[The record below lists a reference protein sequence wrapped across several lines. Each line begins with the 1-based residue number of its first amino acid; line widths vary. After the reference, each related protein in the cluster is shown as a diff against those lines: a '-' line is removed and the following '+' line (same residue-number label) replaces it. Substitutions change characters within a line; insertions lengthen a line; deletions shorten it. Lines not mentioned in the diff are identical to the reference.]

1 MNLDNYDSVLQ
12 TKEWSDFKANFG
24 WRQHQISKVWILQ
37 KKIALGRSVLY
48 IPEVTKEA
56 LLELDIDKVKEL
68 AKRTNA
74 IFLKI
79 EPIVESTDKQTNS
92 FLEKNK
98 FIKSF
103 EELQPSSRNMLD
115 ISDTQE
121 KILKKMKP
129 KGRYNVSLAEK
140 KGIKITSGI
149 STRELKNFYKLFVET
164 SKRDKFTPR
173 AKIYFQKMLATFEKK
188 KIGEVYLAYFEHQ
201 PLAAIIA
208 TFQGSTATYLYGA
221 SSSEH
226 RNLMAP
232 YLLHWHIIKDAK
244 RKNCTIYDLLAVS
257 PKNVKKHKYDG
268 ITEFKEKFGGRHIEL
283 IGSYDL
289 IFAPWLYKTYKII
302 ERQRRGL

>member
-1 MNLDNYDSVLQ
+1 MKLDNYDSILQ
-12 TKEWSDFKANFG
+12 TKEWSDFKAHFG
-24 WRQHQISKVWILQ
+24 WKAHQINKIWILQ

-48 IPEVTKEA
+48 IPEANKDA
-56 LLELDIDKVKEL
+56 LLSLDMDKVKEL
-68 AKRTNA
+68 AKKTNT

-79 EPIVESTDKQTNS
+79 EPMIEENDKETQQ
-92 FLEKNK
+92 FLDKHN
-98 FIKSF
+98 FSKSF
-103 EELQPSSRNMLD
+103 EELQPGSRQMLD
-115 ISDTQE
+115 ISDTHE

-129 KGRYNVSLAEK
+129 KGRYNINLAEK
-140 KGIKITSGI
+140 KGIKVTSGI

-188 KIGEVYLAYFEHQ
+188 DIGQVYIAYFEHQ

-208 TFQGSTATYLYGA
+208 TFYGNTATYLYGA

-244 RKNCTIYDLLAVS
+244 RNNCKIYDLLAVS

-268 ITEFKEKFGGRHIEL
+268 ITEFKEKFGGKHIEL

-289 IFAPWLYKTYKII
+289 IFAPWLYNTYKII

>member
-1 MNLDNYDSVLQ
+1 MDLNNYNSVLQ

-24 WRQHQISKVWILQ
+24 WKPHQISRVWILQ

-56 LLELDIDKVKEL
+56 LLKLDMDKVKEL

-74 IFLKI
+74 IFLKV
-79 EPIVESTDKQTNS
+79 EPIVDSSDKQTHR
-92 FLEKNK
+92 FLEKHN

-103 EELQPSSRNMLD
+103 EELQAGSRHMLD

-129 KGRYNVSLAEK
+129 KGRYNINLAEK

-149 STRELKNFYKLFVET
+149 SIRELKNFYKLFVET
-164 SKRDKFTPR
+164 SKRDRFTPR

-188 KIGEVYLAYFEHQ
+188 KIGKVYLAYYEHQ

-208 TFQGSTATYLYGA
+208 TFYGNTATYLYGA
-221 SSSEH
+221 SSSEQ

-232 YLLHWHIIKDAK
+232 YLLHWQIIKDAK
-244 RKNCTIYDLLAVS
+244 ASNCKIYDLLAVS
-257 PKNVKKHKYDG
+257 PKNAKKHKYDG
-268 ITEFKEKFGGRHIEL
+268 ITQFKEKFGGKHIEL

>member
-1 MNLDNYDSVLQ
+1 MNIDNYDSVLQ

-24 WRQHQISKVWILQ
+24 WKAHQINKVWILQ

-56 LLELDIDKVKEL
+56 LLALDIRKIREL
-68 AKRTNA
+68 AKKTNA

-79 EPIVESTDKQTNS
+79 EPIIEASDKQTQAY
-92 FLEKNK
+92 LEKNE

-103 EELQPSSRNMLD
+103 EELQPGSRNMVD

-129 KGRYNVSLAEK
+129 KGRYNISLAEK
-140 KGIKITSGI
+140 KGLKITSGT

-173 AKIYFQKMLATFEKK
+173 AKIYFQKMLATFESK
-188 KIGEVYLAYFEHQ
+188 KIGEVYLAYYEHQ

-208 TFQGSTATYLYGA
+208 TFYGNTATYLYGA

-232 YLLHWHIIKDAK
+232 YLLHWHIIKNAK
-244 RKNCTIYDLLAVS
+244 QKNCKVYDLLAVS
-257 PKNVKKHKYDG
+257 PKNAKRHKYDG
-268 ITEFKEKFGGRHIEL
+268 ITEFKEKFGGKSIDL

-289 IFAPWLYKTYKII
+289 IFAPWLYNTYRVI